1 MSSPGLN
8 NEMPFLIWLLA
19 IVFAFLM
26 YTMGFAYFYFEEV
39 RNVDQSRENSRYEKV
54 VSNKDIKN
62 SMPSIWIIGSSLSNC
77 AFDRYGSLEEARSIT
92 SAEFNYTIISRRR
105 AVIEDFNAW
114 IPKITD
120 EKPDFIFLES
130 NMICLQMFREE
141 PRNQRSIWNW
151 LIRYNNRLM
160 QAPQYI
166 TAYIWSAMEIISLP
180 VPPNTRLENKGYWDK
195 YANQAQR
202 YSVRGV
208 DDFPEWTAFFENAR
222 EYGIQ
227 VCILELPRSTEA
239 KALLSEK
246 LYHEYDALLAQ
257 YRDLYGIRFFKY
269 EKEMESKGF
278 FRDAAHLNKRGA
290 QLYTS
295 WFCVMVNE
303 MLKDNI

>member
-1 MSSPGLN
+1 
-8 NEMPFLIWLLA
+8 
-19 IVFAFLM
+19 
-26 YTMGFAYFYFEEV
+26 
-39 RNVDQSRENSRYEKV
+39 
-54 VSNKDIKN
+54 
-62 SMPSIWIIGSSLSNC
+62 
-77 AFDRYGSLEEARSIT
+77 
-92 SAEFNYTIISRRR
+92 
-105 AVIEDFNAW
+105 
-114 IPKITD
+114 
-120 EKPDFIFLES
+120 
-130 NMICLQMFREE
+130 
-141 PRNQRSIWNW
+141 
-151 LIRYNNRLM
+151 M